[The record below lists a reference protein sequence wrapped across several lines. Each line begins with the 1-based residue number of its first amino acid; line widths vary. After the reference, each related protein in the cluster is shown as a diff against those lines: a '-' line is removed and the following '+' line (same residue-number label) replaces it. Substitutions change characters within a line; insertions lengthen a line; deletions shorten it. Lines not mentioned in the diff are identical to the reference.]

1 MVPLEL
7 ESVMIKRW
15 VLIMFE
21 ILESYEAKSDSIY
34 MYYYI
39 QA

>member
-1 MVPLEL
+1 MGPLEL
-7 ESVMIKRW
+7 ESVIKHW

>member
-1 MVPLEL
+1 MGPLEL
-7 ESVMIKRW
+7 ESVIKRW